1 MNRTWPT
8 AAALLVAT
16 ILQASLAPHLVVF
29 AVVPNL
35 LLLVVVTL
43 ALFEG
48 PIAGSVAGFVAGL
61 LLDLLG
67 TTVVGPWALVLSIV
81 GYTAGTL
88 SSSMFAEGW
97 LLPVTVVFVTSL
109 LGEIGYG
116 LILATLGL
124 GGPFLASL
132 VRIMIPAA
140 VYNTALAVLV
150 FPWLGQLLQ
159 QDRGMTEFRRL
170 A

>member
-1 MNRTWPT
+1 VNRAWPT

-16 ILQASLAPHLVVF
+16 ILQAALAPHLAVF
-29 AVVPNL
+29 GVVPNL

-48 PIAGSVAGFVAGL
+48 PIAGTVAGFVAGL

-67 TTVVGPWALVLSIV
+67 TAVIGPWALVLSVV
-81 GYTAGTL
+81 GYVAGTL
-88 SSSMFAEGW
+88 GSSMFAEGW

-109 LGEIGYG
+109 MAEFSYG

-124 GGPFLASL
+124 GGPFLSSL
-132 VRIMIPAA
+132 LRIMLPAA

-159 QDRGMTEFRRL
+159 QDRSMTEFRRL